1 MFRENERA
9 LGGGGTMKRAA
20 RRADVVA
27 SSKFGG
33 QEHGDVHTGAHIAAG
48 LECESL
54 RHVN

>member
-33 QEHGDVHTGAHIAAG
+33 QEHGDVHAGANIAAG
-48 LECESL
+48 LECESV